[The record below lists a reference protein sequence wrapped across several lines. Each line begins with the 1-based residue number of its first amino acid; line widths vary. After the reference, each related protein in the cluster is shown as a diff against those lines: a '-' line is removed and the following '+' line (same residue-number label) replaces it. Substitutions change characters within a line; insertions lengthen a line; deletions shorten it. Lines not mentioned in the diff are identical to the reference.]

1 MSKTI
6 AVRTARG
13 QTALDVLRARG
24 VLLASECG
32 GRGTCGTCRLRVL
45 AGGFASLTE
54 VERALLSEAERA
66 AGTRLACRLRGAGT
80 VRVREEGSASRTLS
94 LAGDRT
100 GDAAPRYGVAIDLG
114 TTTLRLSLLDFA
126 NGERLGAV
134 QALNAQAGWGAD
146 VMTRMSWALE
156 APEHARRL
164 AEIVRGQLS
173 GEIEQLAQAHHLRP
187 DQVERVAV
195 VGNTAMTH
203 LLTGTEVE
211 PLALFPYASPLE
223 GRGALRLAAADWGWN
238 LAPGADC
245 VVLPVLRSFV
255 GSDLLADLI
264 QVGMGESGAMTLLL
278 DLGTNGEVAL
288 GNREIIWC
296 ASAAAGCAFEATSL
310 RCGVG
315 ARPGAVWRVRT
326 KGDAIRCDTLEDEP
340 PIGFCGSG
348 ALSALALLRQQER
361 LQADGRI
368 APAEPSH
375 ARNGDASV
383 WLTPRLHVT
392 QDDVRQIQ
400 LAKGAIA
407 AATGALLDRA
417 GVRADR
423 LERVVLIGNFG
434 RNLDVP
440 AALALG
446 LLPPVPA
453 ARVEVCQEATL
464 LGAERA
470 LCRPETLRAYER
482 LAAEVAWVSLVELE
496 DFADR
501 FAAGMR
507 LSPQEAFH
515 SLPEEYN

>member
-1 MSKTI
+1 MS
-6 AVRTARG
+6 
-13 QTALDVLRARG
+13 
-24 VLLASECG
+24 
-32 GRGTCGTCRLRVL
+32 
-45 AGGFASLTE
+45 
-54 VERALLSEAERA
+54 RAL
-66 AGTRLACRLRGAGT
+66 
-80 VRVREEGSASRTLS
+80 EEPG
-94 LAGDRT
+94 
-100 GDAAPRYGVAIDLG
+100 
-114 TTTLRLSLLDFA
+114 
-126 NGERLGAV
+126 
-134 QALNAQAGWGAD
+134 
-146 VMTRMSWALE
+146 
-156 APEHARRL
+156 HARRL
-164 AEIVRGQLS
+164 TASVRGPVS
-173 GEIEQLAQAHHLRP
+173 VPEAQLAQAHRVRL

-203 LLTGTEVE
+203 LLAGTEVE

-223 GRGALRLAAADWGWN
+223 GRGALRCAAADWDWD

-278 DLGTNGEVAL
+278 DLGTNGEVAI
-288 GNREIIWC
+288 GNRDGIWC

-315 ARPGAVWRVRT
+315 ARPGAVWRVRAE
-326 KGDAIRCDTLEDEP
+326 GGAIRCDTLEDEP

-348 ALSALALLRQQER
+348 ALSALALLRQQGR
-361 LQADGRI
+361 LEANGRI
-368 APAEPSH
+368 APAGLRH
-375 ARNGDASV
+375 ARNGNASV
-383 WLTPRLHVT
+383 SLTPRLHVT

-423 LERVVLIGNFG
+423 LARVVLIGNFG

-453 ARVEVCQEATL
+453 ARVEVCPEATL

-470 LCRPETLRAYER
+470 LCRPETLREYER
-482 LAAEVAWVSLVELE
+482 LAAEVAWVSLVEQA

-507 LSPQEAFH
+507 LSPQEV
-515 SLPEEYN
+515 YVRTD